1 MAYGHSSAL
10 PPKEAPI
17 MIADKSKV
25 FFIFSAIADGD
36 DLVQERTALHC
47 LQIQKLCSHIGNF
60 LEAS

>member
-1 MAYGHSSAL
+1 
-10 PPKEAPI
+10 

-25 FFIFSAIADGD
+25 FFIFSAIVDGD